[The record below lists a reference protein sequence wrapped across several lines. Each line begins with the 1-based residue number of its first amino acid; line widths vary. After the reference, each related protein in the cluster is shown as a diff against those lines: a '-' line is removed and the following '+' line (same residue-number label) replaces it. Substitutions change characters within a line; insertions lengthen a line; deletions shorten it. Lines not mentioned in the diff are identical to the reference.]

1 MKKFMAILLALAL
14 TALMPAAFAQAAD
27 DFGYVDRFT
36 LEDGTELPVTVEHK
50 TNWEYQTW
58 TDTLVA
64 DDIPMYTVTVPEGT
78 ANVWIYLT
86 DAGVSAFDHG
96 NTMYNYVYDLEN
108 DTTAMDTSIMAA
120 SFSIDDDHYIAPV
133 VTDYG
138 YVWEDQG
145 WAAGAILVFE
155 VGELPTPD
163 QTIAGDVNGDK
174 SVTVDDAILVL
185 RHIAGLETLSGDSL
199 SAADMNVDQSV
210 DVNDAIAILKSVAG
224 TGSANTGAGATPTL
238 TIE

>member
-50 TNWEYQTW
+50 TDWEYQTYQ
-58 TDTLVA
+58 DTLVA
-64 DDIPMYTVTVPEGT
+64 KDIPVYTVTIPEGT
-78 ANVWIYLT
+78 ESVQVYLT
-86 DAGVSAFDHG
+86 DDGKSAFGQNAALYSYAYIAETDS
-96 NTMYNYVYDLEN
+96 L
-108 DTTAMDTSIMAA
+108 DTSIYAA
-120 SFSIDDDHYIAPV
+120 SIEDRGEYYLTTV
-133 VTDYG
+133 QKNYDYA
-138 YVWEDQG
+138 WELAD
-145 WAAGAILVFE
+145 WSVGAILVFE

-163 QTIAGDVNGDK
+163 QTKAGDVNGDK

-199 SAADMNVDQSV
+199 SAADMNGDQSV

-224 TGSANTGAGATPTL
+224 TGSANTGAGAIPTL